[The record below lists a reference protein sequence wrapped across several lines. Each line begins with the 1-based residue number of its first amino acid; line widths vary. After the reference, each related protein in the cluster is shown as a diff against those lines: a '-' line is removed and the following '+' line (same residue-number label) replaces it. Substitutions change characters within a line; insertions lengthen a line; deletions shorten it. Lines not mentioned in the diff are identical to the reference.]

1 MKKLIAVV
9 LTLAMLLSIA
19 VLPAAAEGKGKIL
32 YLPNLN
38 SGAQYEFYVAYLN
51 MMAEKLG
58 YTVEIVYADG
68 FNDPA
73 GNLKNVKNA
82 YTSDVVG
89 LIATQDGGLI
99 NIMEEY
105 PDLWVVG
112 FFSDFDAVYTK
123 DESGA
128 YTGTSAGVLEKDHF
142 LGLMGDNFISGTT
155 LGEEYAKEVIARG
168 FKKVATCI
176 FPAYAYPKHTVADAG
191 FRAYI
196 AKYNE
201 TAAEPIEIVGDAT
214 VLNFTPLDTANY
226 FFEDGHDTL
235 DCLVGF
241 CAGTTFVYPS
251 VLEAKSMG
259 ICNPDMKIITGG
271 FDNDPALMAD
281 CGDDKNIIRLT
292 TAAFESIIWPMA
304 MIDAAISGNMYKDYP
319 GNKEQ
324 LDSGVM
330 VINSTEKFE
339 AVINNSPMG
348 ATSNEDRLGKAQASW
363 DDMKGYFASVNP
375 DATYQALTEYCQSF
389 TVEGYMK

>member
-1 MKKLIAVV
+1 MKKLIALV
-9 LTLAMLLSIA
+9 LTLVMLLGIA
-19 VLPAAAEGKGKIL
+19 AVPASAEGKGKIL
-32 YLPNLN
+32 YLSNLN
-38 SGAQYEFYVAYLN
+38 SGAQYEFYVTYLN
-51 MMAEKLG
+51 MMAKELG

-112 FFSDFDAVYTK
+112 FFSDFDAVYQP
-123 DESGA
+123 G
-128 YTGTSAGVLEKDHF
+128 GTSAGVLDKDHF
-142 LGLMGDNFISGTT
+142 LGLMGDNFISGTA
-155 LGEEYAKEVIARG
+155 LGEAYAQEVIDRG

-196 AKYNE
+196 AKHNE

-214 VLNFTPLDTANY
+214 VLNFSPLDNNTY
-226 FFEDGHDTL
+226 WFEDGHDEL
-235 DCLVGF
+235 DCIVGF
-241 CAGTTFVYPS
+241 CAGTTFIYPS
-251 VLEAKSMG
+251 VLEAKAMG
-259 ICNPDMKIITGG
+259 ICNDAMQIITGG
-271 FDNDPALMAD
+271 FDNDPDLMAD

-319 GNKEQ
+319 GNKAQ
-324 LDSGVM
+324 LDSGIM
-330 VINSTEKFE
+330 VINSTEKFD

-348 ATSNEDRLGKAQASW
+348 ATNDEDRLGKAQASW
-363 DDMKGYFASVNP
+363 DDMKDYFASVNP

>member
-1 MKKLIAVV
+1 MKKLIAIV
-9 LTLAMLLSIA
+9 LTLVMLLGIA
-19 VLPAAAEGKGKIL
+19 AVPASAEGKGKIL
-32 YLPNLN
+32 YLSNLN

-51 MMAEKLG
+51 MMAKELG

-112 FFSDFDAVYTK
+112 YFSDFDAVYTK

-142 LGLMGDNFISGTT
+142 LGLMGDNYISGTA
-155 LGEEYAKEVIARG
+155 LGEAYAQEVIERG
-168 FKKVATCI
+168 YKKVATCI
-176 FPAYAYPKHTVADAG
+176 FPVYAYPKHTVADAG

-214 VLNFTPLDTANY
+214 VLNFSPLETNY
-226 FFEDGHDTL
+226 FFEEGHDDL
-235 DCLVGF
+235 DCIVGF
-241 CAGTTFVYPS
+241 CAGTTFLYPT
-251 VLEAKSMG
+251 VVEAKSMG
-259 ICNPDMKIITGG
+259 ICKDSMQLITGG
-271 FDNDPALMAD
+271 FDNDPNLMAD
-281 CGDDKNIIRLT
+281 CGDDKNIVRLT

-319 GNKEQ
+319 GNKDQ
-324 LDSGVM
+324 LDSGIM
-330 VINSTEKFE
+330 VINSTEKFA
-339 AVINNSPMG
+339 AVMNNSPMG
-348 ATSNEDRLGKAQASW
+348 AASDEERLAKAQASW
-363 DDMKGYFASVNP
+363 EDMKNYFASVNP
-375 DATYQALTEYCQSF
+375 DASFADLTAYCQSF